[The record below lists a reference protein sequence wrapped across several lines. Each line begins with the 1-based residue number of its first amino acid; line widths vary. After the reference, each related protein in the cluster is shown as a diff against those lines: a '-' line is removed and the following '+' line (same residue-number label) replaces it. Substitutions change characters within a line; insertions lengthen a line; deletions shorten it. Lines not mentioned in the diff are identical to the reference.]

1 MIDGMRLDV
10 SADEIATVLDLRIA
24 DYLSRAEADEHNAKK
39 LESTEGGDD
48 DDDDE
53 IGVYG
58 SSAATRLRRRAQRAR
73 ERRDA
78 LTFMRNHL
86 VRGETYRLSADD
98 LRVLEVLQERY

>member
-10 SADEIATVLDLRIA
+10 SADEIARLLDIRIGE
-24 DYLSRAEADEHNAKK
+24 YLSRAEADEHNAKK
-39 LESTEGGDD
+39 LDGAEDGEDA
-48 DDDDE
+48 DDDE
-53 IGVYG
+53 IGIYG

-73 ERRDA
+73 ERREA

-98 LRVLEVLQERY
+98 LRVLEVLQDRY